1 MTEIRIAAVGD
12 LMVKRYIISDAKA
25 SNGGRYSFDRLF
37 SKVAPYLKQAD
48 VTIGNLETTFAG
60 KIRPVGLRNKKT
72 GCPLFSCPDELAPA
86 LHKAGFDVVT
96 TANNHC
102 MDTGTAGLSR
112 TLRILDQH
120 GIRHT
125 GTFRSSTESRK
136 FLIMNVKGIKI
147 GILSY
152 TKGTNGIPVPSNK
165 PWMVNRMGSRKIIRD
180 IRHLKTKVDLVIIY
194 LHFGREYQTIP
205 NKEQKRLVSLL
216 FKHGAHIILGSHPH
230 VLQPM
235 AVRGNRKFVIYSLGN
250 FVSTRLKNNPL
261 TQSSIILN
269 IDVKKASDGKTI
281 IKGVH
286 YLPVWV
292 RRSIDGNRKITEVI
306 PNRSKEDLS
315 LPPKESRLMKRMLNH
330 TRKIIKRSG
339 VKAESHG

>member
-1 MTEIRIAAVGD
+1 
-12 LMVKRYIISDAKA
+12 MVKRYIISDAKA

-37 SKVAPYLKQAD
+37 SKVTPYLKQAD
-48 VTIGNLETTFAG
+48 VTIGNLETTFSG

-72 GCPLFSCPDELAPA
+72 GCPLFSCRDELAPA

-102 MDTGTAGLSR
+102 MDTGSGGLSR

-125 GTFRSSTESRK
+125 GTFRSFQESRK
-136 FLIMNVKGIKI
+136 FLIMNIKGIKI

-152 TKGTNGIPVPSNK
+152 TRGTNGIPVPSTK
-165 PWMVNRMGSRKIIRD
+165 PWMVNRIGSRKMLRD
-180 IRHLKTKVDLVIIY
+180 LRRLKRKVDLVIVC
-194 LHFGREYQTIP
+194 LHFGREYHTAP
-205 NKEQKRLVSLL
+205 DKEQKRLVRLL
-216 FKHGAHIILGSHPH
+216 FKHGAQLILGSHPH

-235 AVRGNRKFVIYSLGN
+235 ALRGNRKLVIYSLGN

-269 IDVKKASDGKTI
+269 IDVKKTGNGKTI

-292 RRSIDGNRKITEVI
+292 RRSVEGNRKITEVI
-306 PNRSKEDLS
+306 PNGTKEDLS
-315 LPPKESRLMKRMLNH
+315 IPPVESKLMKRMLSH
-330 TRKIIKRSG
+330 TRKIINAR
-339 VKAESHG
+339 A